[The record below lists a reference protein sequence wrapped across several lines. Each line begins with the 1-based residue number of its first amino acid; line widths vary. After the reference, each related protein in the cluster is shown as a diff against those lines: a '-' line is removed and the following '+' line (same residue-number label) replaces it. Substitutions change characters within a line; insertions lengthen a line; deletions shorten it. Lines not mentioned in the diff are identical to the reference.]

1 FSAYHTE
8 DGLPSETFPTR
19 SSFIDHQGLVYFGTD
34 KGLLFFDPEK
44 IKPNPFIPPVQITEF
59 RLFNDPIWIQKIDPR
74 VKSHQ
79 FSLEQSI
86 SQSQQITLTH
96 RQRVISL
103 GFSALN
109 YILPQNNLYAYKL
122 EGFDDEWIQT
132 DANHRIATYTNLDPG
147 SYTFRVKATNN
158 DKVWNDGG
166 TSLKLII
173 LPPWYRTW
181 WAYTLYT
188 IILGAIIWAIIRYRT
203 ESIRREIQT
212 QRRIEK
218 ATLEERG
225 KVRARSSRDFHDEA
239 GNKITKISLYTGLL
253 KQQSAENPQTLEF
266 LNRIEDNVKELSS
279 GMRDFIW
286 VLDPRQD
293 SLMATILRIKQFG
306 DSLFEHSGIDFQF
319 NNQVPEENT
328 ISLDLNTRRHLLM
341 IFKEAMN
348 NCLKYSEASEV
359 RFITFLGEDE
369 YTIQLTD
376 NGLGFDPKN
385 LARVNGLE
393 NMKSRAQESG
403 ASLEIEG
410 IPGMGTSVIFHQK
423 MPQKGN

>member
-1 FSAYHTE
+1 
-8 DGLPSETFPTR
+8 
-19 SSFIDHQGLVYFGTD
+19 
-34 KGLLFFDPEK
+34 
-44 IKPNPFIPPVQITEF
+44 
-59 RLFNDPIWIQKIDPR
+59 
-74 VKSHQ
+74 
-79 FSLEQSI
+79 
-86 SQSQQITLTH
+86 
-96 RQRVISL
+96 
-103 GFSALN
+103 
-109 YILPQNNLYAYKL
+109 
-122 EGFDDEWIQT
+122 
-132 DANHRIATYTNLDPG
+132 
-147 SYTFRVKATNN
+147 
-158 DKVWNDGG
+158 
-166 TSLKLII
+166 
-173 LPPWYRTW
+173 
-181 WAYTLYT
+181 
-188 IILGAIIWAIIRYRT
+188 
-203 ESIRREIQT
+203 
-212 QRRIEK
+212 
-218 ATLEERG
+218 
-225 KVRARSSRDFHDEA
+225 
-239 GNKITKISLYTGLL
+239 
-253 KQQSAENPQTLEF
+253 
-266 LNRIEDNVKELSS
+266 
-279 GMRDFIW
+279 
-286 VLDPRQD
+286 
-293 SLMATILRIKQFG
+293 MATILRIKQFG